1 MNDESKRIKEVI
13 KEIDERYM
21 AEVDKVAK
29 NTFHTNFGST
39 NYLGSE
45 RLSWSSVAAQ
55 MILEERD
62 LVEEMLVS
70 NIVDDSPDDDYDD
83 DEYDNALTD
92 DEDCN
97 TCMCYDCSDC
107 EDDDYIE
114 TPVDKIDKFDFKFTD
129 VIYAATISV
138 CNLSDGVLIKPISKK
153 DGFVESTTY
162 IPGLN
167 WDFTENDYV
176 LI

>member
-1 MNDESKRIKEVI
+1 MNSELKRIKEVI

-21 AEVDKVAK
+21 SEIDKMK
-29 NTFHTNFGST
+29 FGST
-39 NYLGSE
+39 NYLESE
-45 RLSWSSVAAQ
+45 RVTWSSVAAQ

-83 DEYDNALTD
+83 
-92 DEDCN
+92 EDCN
-97 TCMCYDCSDC
+97 ACMCYDCSDC